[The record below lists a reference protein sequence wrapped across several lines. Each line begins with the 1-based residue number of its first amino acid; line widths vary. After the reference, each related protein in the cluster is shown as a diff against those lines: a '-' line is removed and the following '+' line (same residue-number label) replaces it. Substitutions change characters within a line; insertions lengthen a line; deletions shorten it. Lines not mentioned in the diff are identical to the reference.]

1 MASFKSHPVFFTSIL
16 LAGALTAGQAWLLFS
31 QSGQIRKERS
41 LIDQK
46 KQVLQGFA
54 SQNPF
59 PSRENLATV
68 ESSRA
73 QVEKVREEIRGE
85 LRSTSDVAQKIASAK
100 VPATSTDAYFD
111 LSYYVERVRAAAEAA
126 SIRTALDTRFGF
138 TDYTKTGPE
147 GELIPAVFIQRQ
159 YAEYLMTAL
168 IASQPAEFVGLQRE
182 RPLTAEQKR
191 LHDEAVAAGQTSSLS
206 ADSGTA
212 GDFFTIDPG
221 TSARVPGFVETQPFR
236 ITFIGYTS
244 ALRNFLNELASFKLP
259 VVVRSVEVEALNKDA
274 SGQAP
279 TPRPA
284 ATPVFGDAS
293 QNGAVVIEEQPLVVP
308 TESRF
313 TVIVEIVSLV
323 DKNQAPAATP

>member
-1 MASFKSHPVFFTSIL
+1 MASFKSHPVFYTSML

-31 QSGQIRKERS
+31 QSS
-41 LIDQK
+41 LIRQERAQTEQK
-46 KQVLQGFA
+46 KQMLQGFA
-54 SQNPF
+54 SENPF

-68 ESSRA
+68 EAARA

-85 LRSTSDVAQKIASAK
+85 LRSTSEVAQKIASAK

-138 TDYTKTGPE
+138 TDYAKTGPE
-147 GELIPAVFIQRQ
+147 AELIPAVFIQRQ

-168 IASQPAEFVGLQRE
+168 IASQPAEFIGLQRE
-182 RPLTAEQKR
+182 RPLSAEEKR
-191 LHDEAVAAGQTSSLS
+191 LQEEALAAGQASPSSGYS
-206 ADSGTA
+206 DSA

-236 ITFIGYTS
+236 ITFTGYTS

-279 TPRPA
+279 TPRQATA
-284 ATPVFGDAS
+284 AVFGDAS
-293 QNGAVVIEEQPLVVP
+293 LNGAVVIEEQPLVVP

-313 TVIVEIVSLV
+313 TVTVEIVSLV